1 MITLNENYKRNIA
14 ILKENM
20 ARGMTQA
27 QASAVI
33 RGMQAQFER
42 AGLYDNEARAYIEEM
57 QATAG
62 IKTIKAVDMAR
73 DMGIEVVEN

>member
-27 QASAVI
+27 QAGAVI
-33 RGMQAQFER
+33 DNMATQFIR
-42 AGLYDNEARAYIEEM
+42 AGLYNNEARAYIEEM

-73 DMGIEVVEN
+73 GMGIEVV

>member
-1 MITLNENYKRNIA
+1 
-14 ILKENM
+14 M

-42 AGLYDNEARAYIEEM
+42 AGLYNAEEKQYIQEM
-57 QATAG
+57 QEVAG

-73 DMGIEVVEN
+73 GMGIEVVEN